1 MLDILVACAEI
12 SSEYVELFRH
22 SEALAAGASAV
33 AEPPSEL
40 VAPAVAGP
48 PAPAVAGPPPPAVG
62 EPLSEPAVAKN
73 PPGDAATCHSAS
85 IMKALAWATHLSY
98 DDALLAGLAGSLPG
112 TVLEEQL
119 RLYEASQAVVA
130 KPSKAPEQL
139 LVHANLLSLRMQAAC
154 VSTSTRETAVGCQ
167 ATSFHAIAVPRLSRM

>member
-12 SSEYVELFRH
+12 SSEDVGLFRH

-85 IMKALAWATHLSY
+85 IMKALAWATQL
-98 DDALLAGLAGSLPG
+98 DDHDLLAGLDGSMPG
-112 TVLEEQL
+112 AVLE
-119 RLYEASQAVVA
+119 
-130 KPSKAPEQL
+130 
-139 LVHANLLSLRMQAAC
+139 
-154 VSTSTRETAVGCQ
+154 
-167 ATSFHAIAVPRLSRM
+167 